1 MSQADQSDN
10 NNCTNNVNNCNTNN
24 NNLNLNSN
32 FMTTNN
38 TLNTN
43 NNFSSFNNNNFNTN
57 NNNWNNNNW
66 SNNMRN
72 NYNWNNNL
80 RNNNMRNN
88 NLNNTNFTNYQYSSY
103 NTTNHRNNFSI
114 HKFPIGFKFVE
125 FGVMD
130 PEHYIP
136 DLTSNTLYCGM
147 GQRNRKY
154 NSNTTTLTNS
164 TTRQVN
170 NEETEKKQEETMIKS
185 EIIQNSQ
192 KKKKKL
198 ILICLK
204 EESDEDEVLGEEDIP
219 QGAGVWCC
227 EFCDHLNILKDW
239 NKMVKPNEEQ
249 TDFLLEEASEKNEK
263 NKDGRTIIFC
273 LDTSG
278 SMSITTKIEGNKID
292 LSKLR
297 KKTTQNQTTNSII
310 FDGGFGGGSGG
321 GFGEDLGN
329 LGGGFWRQR
338 QQEQQQQ
345 QETWVSRLEC
355 LQIAVGN
362 QIEELT
368 RESPESKV
376 ILVTFNNEV
385 TIHGNNVDNTRIISG
400 GDFMDLDKLKNIGS
414 NYSCTQNVKASGESV
429 IKKLHGL
436 TENGQTALGAAAV
449 IATSIAS
456 QKQGSKVF
464 LCTDGLSNI
473 GIRALEKDEKN
484 QNSEEQVTDF
494 YDQLADYCSEKGV
507 ILDLITLENTDC
519 NINEIGKLPNR
530 SGGEIDIVKPED
542 LSTRFKNIM
551 AKPVIATN
559 SVLEMILHKSLY
571 LYDEDDRKIGARM
584 EKEVGNITEGIE
596 LSFNYGVKKD
606 ADEDLFS
613 NKEKV
618 PFQAQI
624 KYTKLDGS
632 KWLRIITQYLNTT
645 KDVEKVIADL
655 DYSVMNQNV
664 IPRASKWALKGN
676 VKKSKQI
683 LQQQRQ
689 IFNTLQPT
697 NNSFSNT
704 TSTSNSF
711 SLSYQPM

>member
-1 MSQADQSDN
+1 
-10 NNCTNNVNNCNTNN
+10 
-24 NNLNLNSN
+24 
-32 FMTTNN
+32 
-38 TLNTN
+38 
-43 NNFSSFNNNNFNTN
+43 
-57 NNNWNNNNW
+57 
-66 SNNMRN
+66 
-72 NYNWNNNL
+72 
-80 RNNNMRNN
+80 
-88 NLNNTNFTNYQYSSY
+88 
-103 NTTNHRNNFSI
+103 
-114 HKFPIGFKFVE
+114 
-125 FGVMD
+125 
-130 PEHYIP
+130 
-136 DLTSNTLYCGM
+136 M
-147 GQRNRKY
+147 GQRSRKY
-154 NSNTTTLTNS
+154 NSKTTTLTNS

-170 NEETEKKQEETMIKS
+170 NEETEKKQEETMIKP

-192 KKKKKL
+192 VISLDLGVVKKSASDIRGEDLRRNCGECGAMLNSGSTVLTKETYLKENKNKEKIKKNEEKKKEIDSDL
-198 ILICLK
+198 SE

-263 NKDGRTIIFC
+263 KKDGRTIIFC

-321 GFGEDLGN
+321 GFGGN

-338 QQEQQQQ
+338 QQEQQQQQQQ

-362 QIEELT
+362 QIEELS

-400 GDFMDLDKLKNIGS
+400 GDLMDLDKLKNIGS

-473 GIRALEKDEKN
+473 GIGALEKDEKN

-645 KDVEKVIADL
+645 KDAEKVIADL

-664 IPRASKWALKGN
+664 IQRASKWALKGN

-704 TSTSNSF
+704 TSNSF
-711 SLSYQPM
+711 SLSYQPMSSLQSRRRNSGSQRTSFGGGQMSGGLSLQSENSQMNNFMQDLDELDGLLNEETQSTNNNNNNTRRSDKQAKTLFGLTKKKK

>member
-1 MSQADQSDN
+1 MIFA
-10 NNCTNNVNNCNTNN
+10 
-24 NNLNLNSN
+24 SN
-32 FMTTNN
+32 
-38 TLNTN
+38 
-43 NNFSSFNNNNFNTN
+43 
-57 NNNWNNNNW
+57 
-66 SNNMRN
+66 
-72 NYNWNNNL
+72 
-80 RNNNMRNN
+80 
-88 NLNNTNFTNYQYSSY
+88 
-103 NTTNHRNNFSI
+103 
-114 HKFPIGFKFVE
+114 K
-125 FGVMD
+125 
-130 PEHYIP
+130 
-136 DLTSNTLYCGM
+136 LYCGKT
-147 GQRNRKY
+147 QRRRIP
-154 NSNTTTLTNS
+154 NSNTTILTNS
-164 TTRQVN
+164 TTRQVD
-170 NEETEKKQEETMIKS
+170 NEETEKKQEETTIQP

-192 KKKKKL
+192 VISLDLGVVKKSASDIRGEDLRRNCGECGAMLNSGSTVLTKETYLKENKNKENIKKNEEKKKEEIDSDL
-198 ILICLK
+198 SD

-227 EFCDHLNILKDW
+227 EFCNHVNILKEW

-249 TDFLLEEASEKNEK
+249 TDFLLEEASEKNKEK
-263 NKDGRTIIFC
+263 KDGRTIVFC

-278 SMSITTKIEGNKID
+278 SMSITTKIEGKKID
-292 LSKLR
+292 LSQLR
-297 KKTTQNQTTNSII
+297 KNTSQNENNNFQI
-310 FDGGFGGGSGG
+310 FGGQYGYQQ
-321 GFGEDLGN
+321 
-329 LGGGFWRQR
+329 QR
-338 QQEQQQQ
+338 RQQQ

-362 QIEELT
+362 QIEELS
-368 RESPESKV
+368 RESPDSKV
-376 ILVTFNNEV
+376 VLVTFNNEV

-400 GDFMDLDKLKNIGS
+400 GDLMDMEKLKTIGS
-414 NYSCTQNVKASGESV
+414 NYSCTQNVETAGESV
-429 IKKLHGL
+429 IKKLHAL

-449 IATSIAS
+449 IATSLAS

-473 GIRALEKDEKN
+473 GIGALEKDEKN

-596 LSFNYGVKKD
+596 LSFNYGVKRD

-645 KDVEKVIADL
+645 KDADKVIADL
-655 DYSVMNQNV
+655 DYSVINQNV
-664 IPRASKWALKGN
+664 IQRASKWALKGN

-689 IFNTLQPT
+689 IYNNMPQINTNT
-697 NNSFSNT
+697 NT

-711 SLSYQPM
+711 SLSYQPMSPLLSRRSVNQNTSFGGGGMGGGLSLQSQNTQMNSYMQDLDELVDILEDEESEKTNNNNNNNNTNRRTDKQAKRLYSLTKKKK